1 MIRCASRATW
11 SGPAG
16 VKGAHRN
23 ASFLAGDRVVLNIK
37 SNPTLKKIL
46 AALKAVGMPLPVE
59 PGERAVA

>member
-1 MIRCASRATW
+1 M
-11 SGPAG
+11 
-16 VKGAHRN
+16 KGAHRN